1 MIKKK
6 TFYLIVLIF
15 FLNLNAESKITIIK
29 KVNNQIITNLDIN
42 VEEKYLK
49 TLNPKIANLD
59 PKEFRKI
66 ALDSLINEKI
76 KEIELERFF
85 IIDHKELP
93 KEVFI
98 SFIKKFNIKTEEEFE
113 KFLKLQNLE
122 LDAVKKKIYMEFL
135 WNSLIYNKY
144 AKGIK
149 IDENKIRKKVIE
161 NSKKVKEKKFL
172 LYELV
177 YNIEDVNDLQIKT
190 TEIKKSIRDI
200 GFEST
205 AVIYSISDTSKLGGK
220 IGWVNE
226 GQVSNIIYNKLV
238 GLKKGE
244 ITDPIKTLNG
254 YMLLMAKDIKY
265 SEKKIDVEKEIKNLI
280 NFETNEK
287 LKNFSLLHF
296 NKVKINQQIN

>member
-15 FLNLNAESKITIIK
+15 FLNLSAESKITIIK

-59 PKEFRKI
+59 PKEFREI

-76 KEIELERFF
+76 KEIELEKFF

-93 KEVFI
+93 KEVFV
-98 SFIKKFNIKTEEEFE
+98 SFIKKFNINTEEEFE
-113 KFLKLQNLE
+113 KFLNLQNLE
-122 LDAVKKKIYMEFL
+122 IDTVKKKIYMEFL
-135 WNSLIYNKY
+135 WNSMIYNKY
-144 AKGIK
+144 GKGIK

-161 NSKKVKEKKFL
+161 MSKKDREKKFL

-177 YNIEDVNDLQIKT
+177 YNIDDVNNLQNKT
-190 TEIKKSIRDI
+190 SEIEKSIKDI
-200 GFEST
+200 GFES
-205 AVIYSISDTSKLGGK
+205 AVGIYSISDTAKLGGK

-226 GQVSNIIYNKLV
+226 GQVSNIIYNKLAS
-238 GLKKGE
+238 LKKGE
-244 ITDPIKTLNG
+244 ITEPIKTLNG
-254 YMLLMAKDIKY
+254 YMLLFAKDIKY
-265 SEKKIDVEKEIKNLI
+265 SEKKINVEKEVNNLI
-280 NFETNEK
+280 DYETNEK

>member
-85 IIDHKELP
+85 IIDHRELP
-93 KEVFI
+93 KDVFI
-98 SFIKKFNIKTEEEFE
+98 SFIKKFNIDTEEEFE

-122 LDAVKKKIYMEFL
+122 MNSVKKKIYMEFL

-161 NSKKVKEKKFL
+161 MSKKEKEKKFL

-177 YNIEDVNDLQIKT
+177 YNIEDVKDLQNKT
-190 TEIKKSIRDI
+190 TEIEKSIKDI
-200 GFEST
+200 GFESS
-205 AVIYSISDTSKLGGK
+205 VGIYSISATAKLGGK
-220 IGWVNE
+220 IGWVKE
-226 GQVSNIIYNKLV
+226 GQVSNIINNKLA

-244 ITDPIKTLNG
+244 ITEPIKTLNG

-265 SEKKIDVEKEIKNLI
+265 SEKKIDIEKEVKNLI
-280 NFETNEK
+280 NYETNEK

>member
-6 TFYLIVLIF
+6 AFYLIVLIF
-15 FLNLNAESKITIIK
+15 FLNLSAESKIIIIK
-29 KVNNQIITNLDIN
+29 KVNNQIITNLDID

-49 TLNPKIANLD
+49 TLNPKIANLN

-98 SFIKKFNIKTEEEFE
+98 SFIKKFNIDTEEEFE

-122 LDAVKKKIYMEFL
+122 LDTVKKKIYMEFL
-135 WNSLIYNKY
+135 WNSMIYNKY
-144 AKGIK
+144 GKGIK

-161 NSKKVKEKKFL
+161 LSKKEKEKKFL

-177 YNIEDVNDLQIKT
+177 YNIDDVNNLQNKT
-190 TEIKKSIRDI
+190 YEIEKSIKDI
-200 GFEST
+200 GFES
-205 AVIYSISDTSKLGGK
+205 AVGIYSISETAKLGGK

-226 GQVSNIIYNKLV
+226 GQVSNIIYNKLAS
-238 GLKKGE
+238 LKKGE
-244 ITDPIKTLNG
+244 ITEPIKTLNG
-254 YMLLMAKDIKY
+254 YMLLFAKDIKY
-265 SEKKIDVEKEIKNLI
+265 SEKKINVEKEVNNLI
-280 NFETNEK
+280 DYETNEK

>member
-6 TFYLIVLIF
+6 NFLIIVFIF
-15 FLNLNAESKITIIK
+15 FLNISAESKITIIK
-29 KVNNQIITNLDIN
+29 KVNNQIITNLDIDI
-42 VEEKYLK
+42 EEKYLK
-49 TLNPKIANLD
+49 TLNPKIANLN

-76 KEIELERFF
+76 KEIELEKFF

-93 KEVFI
+93 KDVFV
-98 SFIKKFNIKTEEEFE
+98 SFIKKFNIDSEEEFE

-122 LDAVKKKIYMEFL
+122 LNEVKKKIYMEFL

-144 AKGIK
+144 GKGIK

-161 NSKKVKEKKFL
+161 MSKKEKEKKFL
-172 LYELV
+172 LYELI
-177 YNIEDVNDLQIKT
+177 YNIDDVNNLQNKT
-190 TEIKKSIRDI
+190 LEIEKSINDI
-200 GFEST
+200 GFES
-205 AVIYSISDTSKLGGK
+205 AVGIYSISETAKLGGK

-226 GQVSNIIYNKLV
+226 GQLSNIIYNKLE

-265 SEKKIDVEKEIKNLI
+265 SEKQIDIEKEVKNLI
-280 NFETNEK
+280 NYETNEK

>member
-1 MIKKK
+1 M
-6 TFYLIVLIF
+6 
-15 FLNLNAESKITIIK
+15 
-29 KVNNQIITNLDIN
+29 
-42 VEEKYLK
+42 
-49 TLNPKIANLD
+49 IANLD
-59 PKEFRKI
+59 PKEFREI

-98 SFIKKFNIKTEEEFE
+98 SFINKFNINTEEEFE

-122 LDAVKKKIYMEFL
+122 LDAVKKKIYMEYL

-161 NSKKVKEKKFL
+161 MSKKKREKKFL

-177 YNIEDVNDLQIKT
+177 YNIDNVNDLQNKT
-190 TEIKKSIRDI
+190 SEIEKSIKDI
-200 GFEST
+200 GFES
-205 AVIYSISDTSKLGGK
+205 AVGIYSISETAKLGGK

-265 SEKKIDVEKEIKNLI
+265 SDKQIDIEKEVKNLI
-280 NFETNEK
+280 NYETNEK

>member
-1 MIKKK
+1 MIKKR
-6 TFYLIVLIF
+6 IF
-15 FLNLNAESKITIIK
+15 FLIVFIFSLNLTAESKITIIK
-29 KVNNQIITNLDIN
+29 KVNNQIITNLDIDI
-42 VEEKYLK
+42 EEKYLK
-49 TLNPKIANLD
+49 TLNPNIANLG

-76 KEIELERFF
+76 KKIELERFF
-85 IIDHKELP
+85 IIDYEELP
-93 KEVFI
+93 KDVLI
-98 SFIKKFNIKTEEEFE
+98 SFIKKFNIDTEEEFK
-113 KFLKLQNLE
+113 KFLKLQDLE
-122 LDAVKKKIYMEFL
+122 LEAVKKKIYIEFL

-161 NSKKVKEKKFL
+161 ISKKEKEKKFL

-177 YNIEDVNDLQIKT
+177 YNIEDLNNLQNKT
-190 TEIKKSIRDI
+190 SEIKKSIKDI

-205 AVIYSISDTSKLGGK
+205 VGIYSISETAKLGGK

-226 GQVSNIIYNKLV
+226 GQVSNIIYKKLE
-238 GLKKGE
+238 GLKKGQ

-254 YMLLMAKDIKY
+254 YMLLMTKDIKY
-265 SEKKIDVEKEIKNLI
+265 SDKQIDLEKEIKNLI
-280 NFETNEK
+280 DYETNEK

>member
-59 PKEFRKI
+59 PKEFREI

-76 KEIELERFF
+76 KEIELEKFF

-98 SFIKKFNIKTEEEFE
+98 SFIKKFNINTEEEFE

-122 LDAVKKKIYMEFL
+122 IDTVKKKIYMEFL
-135 WNSLIYNKY
+135 WNSMIYNKY
-144 AKGIK
+144 GKGIK

-161 NSKKVKEKKFL
+161 MSKKDREKKFL

-177 YNIEDVNDLQIKT
+177 YNIDDVNNLQNKT
-190 TEIKKSIRDI
+190 SEIEKSIKDI
-200 GFEST
+200 GFES
-205 AVIYSISDTSKLGGK
+205 AVGIYSISETAKLGGK

-226 GQVSNIIYNKLV
+226 GQVSNIIYKKLT

-265 SEKKIDVEKEIKNLI
+265 SDKQIDIEKEVKNLI
-280 NFETNEK
+280 NYETNEK

>member
-135 WNSLIYNKY
+135 WNSMIYNKY
-144 AKGIK
+144 GKGIK

>member
-93 KEVFI
+93 KDVLI
-98 SFIKKFNIKTEEEFE
+98 LFIKKFNIDNEEDFE
-113 KFLKLQNLE
+113 KFLRLRNLE
-122 LDAVKKKIYMEFL
+122 LETVKKKIYMEFL

-144 AKGIK
+144 AGGIK

-177 YNIEDVNDLQIKT
+177 FNIEDVNDLQIKT

>member
-98 SFIKKFNIKTEEEFE
+98 SFIKKFNINTEEEFE

-161 NSKKVKEKKFL
+161 MSKKKREKKFL

-177 YNIEDVNDLQIKT
+177 YNIDDVNNLQNKT
-190 TEIKKSIRDI
+190 SEIEKSIKDI
-200 GFEST
+200 GFES
-205 AVIYSISDTSKLGGK
+205 AVGIYSISETAKLGGK

-226 GQVSNIIYNKLV
+226 GQVSNIIYNKLAI
-238 GLKKGE
+238 LKKGE

-265 SEKKIDVEKEIKNLI
+265 SDKQIDIEKEVKNLI
-280 NFETNEK
+280 NYETNEK

>member
-6 TFYLIVLIF
+6 TFFIIVFIF
-15 FLNLNAESKITIIK
+15 FLNISAESKITIIK
-29 KVNNQIITNLDIN
+29 KVNNQIITNLDIDI
-42 VEEKYLK
+42 EEKYLK
-49 TLNPKIANLD
+49 TLNPKIANLN

-76 KEIELERFF
+76 KEIELEKFF

-93 KEVFI
+93 KDVFV
-98 SFIKKFNIKTEEEFE
+98 SFIKKFNIDSEEEFE

-122 LDAVKKKIYMEFL
+122 LNEVKKKIYMEFL

-144 AKGIK
+144 GKGIK

-161 NSKKVKEKKFL
+161 MSKKEKEKKFL
-172 LYELV
+172 LYELI
-177 YNIEDVNDLQIKT
+177 YNIDDVNNLQNKT
-190 TEIKKSIRDI
+190 LEIEKSINDI
-200 GFEST
+200 GFES
-205 AVIYSISDTSKLGGK
+205 AVGIYSISETAKLGGK

-226 GQVSNIIYNKLV
+226 GQLSNIIYNKLE

-265 SEKKIDVEKEIKNLI
+265 SEKQIDIEKEVKNLI
-280 NFETNEK
+280 NYETNEK
-287 LKNFSLLHF
+287 LKNFSVLHF

>member
-66 ALDSLINEKI
+66 ALDSLINETI

-98 SFIKKFNIKTEEEFE
+98 SFIKKFNINTEEEFE

-122 LDAVKKKIYMEFL
+122 LDAVKKKYI
-135 WNSLIYNKY
+135 WNFY
-144 AKGIK
+144 GIASFTINMQRELKSMK
-149 IDENKIRKKVIE
+149 IKL
-161 NSKKVKEKKFL
+161 EKKL
-172 LYELV
+172 
-177 YNIEDVNDLQIKT
+177 
-190 TEIKKSIRDI
+190 
-200 GFEST
+200 
-205 AVIYSISDTSKLGGK
+205 
-220 IGWVNE
+220 
-226 GQVSNIIYNKLV
+226 
-238 GLKKGE
+238 
-244 ITDPIKTLNG
+244 
-254 YMLLMAKDIKY
+254 
-265 SEKKIDVEKEIKNLI
+265 
-280 NFETNEK
+280 
-287 LKNFSLLHF
+287 
-296 NKVKINQQIN
+296 

>member
-29 KVNNQIITNLDIN
+29 KVNNQIITNLDID

-98 SFIKKFNIKTEEEFE
+98 SFIKKFNINTEEEFE

-135 WNSLIYNKY
+135 WNSMIYNKY
-144 AKGIK
+144 SKGIK

-161 NSKKVKEKKFL
+161 MSKKEREKKFL

-177 YNIEDVNDLQIKT
+177 YNIDDVNNLQNKT
-190 TEIKKSIRDI
+190 SEIEKSIKDI
-200 GFEST
+200 GFES
-205 AVIYSISDTSKLGGK
+205 AVGIYSISETAKLGGK

-254 YMLLMAKDIKY
+254 YMMLMAKDIQY
-265 SEKKIDVEKEIKNLI
+265 SDKQIDVEKEVKNLI
-280 NFETNEK
+280 NYETNEK

>member
-59 PKEFRKI
+59 PKEFREI

-76 KEIELERFF
+76 KEIELEKFF

-98 SFIKKFNIKTEEEFE
+98 SFIKKFNINTEEEFE

-122 LDAVKKKIYMEFL
+122 IDTVKKKLYMEFL
-135 WNSLIYNKY
+135 WNSMIYNKY
-144 AKGIK
+144 GKGIK

-161 NSKKVKEKKFL
+161 MSKKDREKKFL

-177 YNIEDVNDLQIKT
+177 YNIDDVNNLQNKT
-190 TEIKKSIRDI
+190 SEIEKSIKDI
-200 GFEST
+200 GFES
-205 AVIYSISDTSKLGGK
+205 AVGIYSISETAKLGGK

-226 GQVSNIIYNKLV
+226 GQVSNIIYNKLAS
-238 GLKKGE
+238 LKKGE
-244 ITDPIKTLNG
+244 ITEPIKTLNG
-254 YMLLMAKDIKY
+254 YMLLFAKDIKY
-265 SEKKIDVEKEIKNLI
+265 SEKKINVEKEVNNLI
-280 NFETNEK
+280 DYETNEK

>member
-6 TFYLIVLIF
+6 TFYLIILIF

-29 KVNNQIITNLDIN
+29 KVNNQIVTNLDID

-49 TLNPKIANLD
+49 ILNPKIANLD

-76 KEIELERFF
+76 KKIELERFF

-98 SFIKKFNIKTEEEFE
+98 SFIKKFNINNENEFE
-113 KFLKLQNLE
+113 KFLNLQNLK

-149 IDENKIRKKVIE
+149 IDENKIRKKVTEI
-161 NSKKVKEKKFL
+161 SKKEKEKKFL

-177 YNIEDVNDLQIKT
+177 YNIDDVNNLQNKT
-190 TEIKKSIRDI
+190 SEIEKSIKDI
-200 GFEST
+200 GFET
-205 AVIYSISDTSKLGGK
+205 AVGIYSISETAKLGGK

-226 GQVSNIIYNKLV
+226 GQVSNIIYNKLA

-265 SEKKIDVEKEIKNLI
+265 SDKQIDIEKEVKNLI
-280 NFETNEK
+280 NYETNEK

>member
-98 SFIKKFNIKTEEEFE
+98 SFIKKFNINTEEEFE

-161 NSKKVKEKKFL
+161 MSKKKREKKFL

-177 YNIEDVNDLQIKT
+177 YNIDDVNNLQNKT
-190 TEIKKSIRDI
+190 SEIEKSIKDI
-200 GFEST
+200 GFES
-205 AVIYSISDTSKLGGK
+205 AVGIYSISETAKLGGK

-226 GQVSNIIYNKLV
+226 GQVSNIIYNKIAN
-238 GLKKGE
+238 LKKGE

-265 SEKKIDVEKEIKNLI
+265 SDKQIDIEKEVKNLI
-280 NFETNEK
+280 NYETNEK

>member
-6 TFYLIVLIF
+6 FFLIFFIF
-15 FLNLNAESKITIIK
+15 FLNLSAESKITIIK
-29 KVNNQIITNLDIN
+29 KVNNEIITNLDIDI
-42 VEEKYLK
+42 EQKYLK
-49 TLNPKIANLD
+49 TLNPKIANLN

-85 IIDHKELP
+85 IIDHNELP
-93 KEVFI
+93 KDVFI
-98 SFIKKFNIKTEEEFE
+98 SFIKKFNIDTEEEFE

-122 LDAVKKKIYMEFL
+122 MNSVKKKIYMEFL

-161 NSKKVKEKKFL
+161 ISKKEKEKKFL
-172 LYELV
+172 LYELI
-177 YNIEDVNDLQIKT
+177 YNIDDINNFQNKT
-190 TEIKKSIRDI
+190 FEIEKSIKDI

-205 AVIYSISDTSKLGGK
+205 VSIYSISETAKLGGK

-226 GQVSNIIYNKLV
+226 GQVSNIIYNQLS

-265 SEKKIDVEKEIKNLI
+265 SEKKIDVEKEVKNLI
-280 NFETNEK
+280 NYETNEK

>member
-6 TFYLIVLIF
+6 IFFLIVLIF
-15 FLNLNAESKITIIK
+15 SLNLSAESKITIIK
-29 KVNNQIITNLDIN
+29 KVNNEIITNLDIDI
-42 VEEKYLK
+42 EEKYLK
-49 TLNPKIANLD
+49 TLNPKIANLN
-59 PKEFRKI
+59 PAEFRKI

-93 KEVFI
+93 KDVLI
-98 SFIKKFNIKTEEEFE
+98 LFIKKFNIDNEEDFE
-113 KFLKLQNLE
+113 KFLRLRNLE
-122 LDAVKKKIYMEFL
+122 LETVKKKIYMEFL

-144 AKGIK
+144 AGGIK

>member
-15 FLNLNAESKITIIK
+15 FLNLNAEGKITIIK

-59 PKEFRKI
+59 PKEFREI

-76 KEIELERFF
+76 KEIELEKFF

-93 KEVFI
+93 KEVFV
-98 SFIKKFNIKTEEEFE
+98 SFIKKFNINTEEEFE
-113 KFLKLQNLE
+113 KFLNLQNLE
-122 LDAVKKKIYMEFL
+122 IDTVKKKIYMEFL
-135 WNSLIYNKY
+135 WNSMIYNKY
-144 AKGIK
+144 GKGIK

-161 NSKKVKEKKFL
+161 MSKKDKEKKFL

-177 YNIEDVNDLQIKT
+177 YNIDDVNNLQNKT
-190 TEIKKSIRDI
+190 SEIEKSIKDI
-200 GFEST
+200 GFES
-205 AVIYSISDTSKLGGK
+205 AVGIHSISETAKLGGK

-226 GQVSNIIYNKLV
+226 GQVSNIIYKKLA

-254 YMLLMAKDIKY
+254 YMLLMAKDIKF
-265 SEKKIDVEKEIKNLI
+265 SDKQIDIEKEVKNLI
-280 NFETNEK
+280 NYETNEK

>member
-6 TFYLIVLIF
+6 TFYLIVIIF

-29 KVNNQIITNLDIN
+29 KVNNQIITNLDID

-59 PKEFRKI
+59 PKEFREI

-76 KEIELERFF
+76 KEIELEKFF

-98 SFIKKFNIKTEEEFE
+98 SFIKRFNVNTEEEFE

-122 LDAVKKKIYMEFL
+122 IDTVRKKIYMEFL
-135 WNSLIYNKY
+135 WNSMIYNKY
-144 AKGIK
+144 GKGIK

-161 NSKKVKEKKFL
+161 MSKKKREKKFL

-177 YNIEDVNDLQIKT
+177 YNIDDVNNLKNKT
-190 TEIKKSIRDI
+190 SEIKKSIKDI
-200 GFEST
+200 GFES
-205 AVIYSISDTSKLGGK
+205 AVGIYSISETAKLGGK

-226 GQVSNIIYNKLV
+226 GQVSNIIYNKLAS
-238 GLKKGE
+238 LKKGE

-254 YMLLMAKDIKY
+254 YMLLMPKDIKY
-265 SEKKIDVEKEIKNLI
+265 SDKQIDIEKEVKNLI
-280 NFETNEK
+280 NYETNEK
-287 LKNFSLLHF
+287 LKSFSLLHF

>member
-98 SFIKKFNIKTEEEFE
+98 SFIKKFNINTEEEFE

-122 LDAVKKKIYMEFL
+122 LDAVKKKIYMEYL

-161 NSKKVKEKKFL
+161 MSKKKRERKFL

-177 YNIEDVNDLQIKT
+177 YNIDDVNNLRNKT
-190 TEIKKSIRDI
+190 SEIEKSIKDI
-200 GFEST
+200 GFES
-205 AVIYSISDTSKLGGK
+205 AVGIYSISETAKLGGK

-226 GQVSNIIYNKLV
+226 GQVSNIIYNKIAS
-238 GLKKGE
+238 LKKGE

-265 SEKKIDVEKEIKNLI
+265 SDKQIDIEKEVKNLI
-280 NFETNEK
+280 NYETNEK

>member
-29 KVNNQIITNLDIN
+29 KVNNQIITNLDID
-42 VEEKYLK
+42 VEEKYLQ

-76 KEIELERFF
+76 KEIELQRFF

-93 KEVFI
+93 KDVFI
-98 SFIKKFNIKTEEEFE
+98 SFIKKFNIDTEEEFE

-144 AKGIK
+144 SKGIK

-161 NSKKVKEKKFL
+161 ISKKEKEKKFL

-177 YNIEDVNDLQIKT
+177 YNIDDINNLQNKT
-190 TEIKKSIRDI
+190 SEIKKSIKDI
-200 GFEST
+200 GFES
-205 AVIYSISDTSKLGGK
+205 AVGIYSISDTAKLGGK

-226 GQVSNIIYNKLV
+226 GQVSNTIYNKLA

-244 ITDPIKTLNG
+244 ITDPIKTING
-254 YMLLMAKDIKY
+254 YMLLMAKDIQY
-265 SEKKIDVEKEIKNLI
+265 SDKQIDVEKEVKNLI
-280 NFETNEK
+280 NYETNEK

>member
-6 TFYLIVLIF
+6 TFFIIVFIF
-15 FLNLNAESKITIIK
+15 FLNISAESKITIIK
-29 KVNNQIITNLDIN
+29 KVNNQIITNLDIDI
-42 VEEKYLK
+42 EEKYLK
-49 TLNPKIANLD
+49 TLNPKIANLN

-76 KEIELERFF
+76 KEIELEKFF

-93 KEVFI
+93 KDVFV
-98 SFIKKFNIKTEEEFE
+98 SFIKKFNIDTEEEFE

-122 LDAVKKKIYMEFL
+122 LNEVKKKIYMEFL

-144 AKGIK
+144 GKGIK

-161 NSKKVKEKKFL
+161 MSKKEKEKKFL
-172 LYELV
+172 LYELI
-177 YNIEDVNDLQIKT
+177 YNIDDVNNLQNKT
-190 TEIKKSIRDI
+190 LEIEKSINDI
-200 GFEST
+200 GFES
-205 AVIYSISDTSKLGGK
+205 AVGIYSISETAKLGGK

-226 GQVSNIIYNKLV
+226 GQLSNIIYNKLE

-265 SEKKIDVEKEIKNLI
+265 SEKQIDIEKEVKNLI
-280 NFETNEK
+280 NYETNEK
-287 LKNFSLLHF
+287 LKNFSVLHF

>member
-29 KVNNQIITNLDIN
+29 KVNNQIITNLDID
-42 VEEKYLK
+42 VEEKYLQ

-76 KEIELERFF
+76 KEIELQRFF

-93 KEVFI
+93 KDVFI
-98 SFIKKFNIKTEEEFE
+98 SFIKKFNIDTEEEFE

-144 AKGIK
+144 SKGIK

-161 NSKKVKEKKFL
+161 ISKKEKEKKFL

-177 YNIEDVNDLQIKT
+177 YNIDDINNLQNKT
-190 TEIKKSIRDI
+190 SEIEKSIKDI
-200 GFEST
+200 GFES
-205 AVIYSISDTSKLGGK
+205 AVGIYSISDTAKLGGK

-226 GQVSNIIYNKLV
+226 GQVSNTIYNKLA

-244 ITDPIKTLNG
+244 ITDPIKTING
-254 YMLLMAKDIKY
+254 YMLLMAKDIQY
-265 SEKKIDVEKEIKNLI
+265 SDKQIDVEKEVKNLI
-280 NFETNEK
+280 NYETNEK